1 LLQGGAEL
9 IGMHKNR
16 WWITAEGPTL
26 DSGAFVA
33 GLEFASGRKAV
44 ILGKPAAAFFG
55 QAARDLQGAIAT
67 THTGRVARH
76 DLAMV
81 GDDLWTDVL
90 AAQRAGLRGVF
101 VLSGK
106 HGRGDLRKAAA
117 QRRGGGRPAFV
128 ANSLAEVVAELD

>member
-1 LLQGGAEL
+1 
-9 IGMHKNR
+9 MHKNR
-16 WWITAEGPTL
+16 WWITGDGPTL

-44 ILGKPAAAFFG
+44 ILGKPAAAFFR
-55 QAARDLQGAIAT
+55 QAARELHAALAAT
-67 THTGRVARH
+67 PTGRVARH

-106 HGRGDLRKAAA
+106 HGRDDLRKAAG
-117 QRRGGGRPAFV
+117 QKRGGGRPAFV
-128 ANSLAEVVAELD
+128 ANSLADVVAELD